1 MFASGSP
8 MRIRRGTVADRARFA
23 VRHGQRPARFGER
36 GGARRTRRPRGGASE
51 PDSGTAATE
60 RRQIPLRPHS
70 AGPEHDEVRMHQEVR
85 RTGSNGRSPAARRP
99 LLPVR
104 RRGGRAAHRRRR
116 KGSNAAR
123 GAPTPVRAVGH
134 HPRPQKSASEPS
146 RWRTAMGLRVLRR
159 ATGDHAGRTALG
171 RDARR
176 CRPGRL
182 DPRAD
187 PTRCSSA
194 FALGE
199 PTLAWCSWPRRGSV
213 WGTPPS
219 LALPWCNANLWW
231 PCSPGCPCRSSRRPR
246 RSGDPDRS
254 DVSHPRAPLRGG
266 HLVRLPACRLRPLSR
281 HLPVVGTAVLRRR
294 ADLPSPQVQHFL
306 RLALATPEP
315 DMLDPKHTR
324 TSDRSGERK
333 TDRDEHPA
341 P

>member
-176 CRPGRL
+176 CGPDEVLER
-182 DPRAD
+182 
-187 PTRCSSA
+187 
-194 FALGE
+194 
-199 PTLAWCSWPRRGSV
+199 V
-213 WGTPPS
+213 
-219 LALPWCNANLWW
+219 
-231 PCSPGCPCRSSRRPR
+231 RS
-246 RSGDPDRS
+246 
-254 DVSHPRAPLRGG
+254 
-266 HLVRLPACRLRPLSR
+266 
-281 HLPVVGTAVLRRR
+281 RR
-294 ADLPSPQVQHFL
+294 ADLGLVQLAPPRVGMGHAPVL
-306 RLALATPEP
+306 GVAVVQREPLVAVLSRLPLPIESATASIWRP
-315 DMLDPKHTR
+315 
-324 TSDRSGERK
+324 
-333 TDRDEHPA
+333 
-341 P
+341 